1 MKKFLAILLAVI
13 MLIPNSISVHA
24 ESVDNITDLS
34 TLQELISEGN
44 SITDYS
50 SPDAYVWVTKV
61 LNFNEKYT
69 NSYVYSDIKSECNSA
84 KGHTSI
90 STFNE
95 VNKIL
100 GYLSVVQ
107 DEIDG
112 VEGKT
117 VHELIVSGNALSDK
131 ASADAYKWVIDVLK
145 ANENF
150 PTSSVYSDIK
160 SECNS
165 AKRHTSISTFNEVNK
180 ILGYL
185 SVVQDEIDGVEG
197 KTVHELIVSGNAL
210 SDKASADAYKWIIDV
225 LKTNENF
232 PTSSVYSDIKSKCSS
247 AKGHTS
253 ISTFSVDSQIL
264 ADLTLLYNEV
274 PVSTELQGI
283 RIKRQP
289 TKVIYVEGETFSA
302 TGMEVLATY
311 LNTYEDNSTDIEE
324 KLVTNFTVDKMIPL
338 NYDDTF
344 VTISYEENGV
354 TKTATQNITV
364 NPIIVSKLLKSISI
378 VTPPTKTVY
387 KEGETFSKAGMRVN
401 AKYEQVWSDGSHDE
415 GEYEN
420 VAYTVDTTTP
430 LSAQDSSI
438 TISFEDDGVTQT
450 TQQRIIVESYIVST
464 TLDSIVVV
472 SNPTKLT
479 YIEGERFDTTGLS
492 VDAKFLTKWSN
503 GYEEYTIEKNV
514 AYSVNTTSPLLVS
527 NKSWTVSYIVNG
539 IKKEVNIPI
548 VVSLKVTDNK
558 DNDDTKPTPGT
569 LKIPTVLK
577 VSALEV
583 KAGKKKLTVS
593 WKKDS
598 SVAGYQI
605 QISPKLNFKGAKKIN
620 LGKSR
625 KTYTK
630 KGLKSKKKY
639 YVRIRAYK
647 TYKDN
652 GIIKK
657 VYGKWTV
664 KSKKIK

>member
-1 MKKFLAILLAVI
+1 MKKVLAILLAVI

-24 ESVDNITDLS
+24 ENIDKTDLS
-34 TLQELISEGN
+34 TLQGLISEGN

-50 SPDAYVWVTKV
+50 SPDAYVWITKV
-61 LNFNEKYT
+61 INFNEKYT

-84 KGHTSI
+84 KGHSSISTFNEVNKILGYLSVVQDEIDGMEEKTVGELIVSGNTLSDKASADAYKWVIDVLKTNEKFPTSSVYSDIKNECSSAKGHSSI

-117 VHELIVSGNALSDK
+117 VRELIVSGNTLSDK

-145 ANENF
+145 ANE
-150 PTSSVYSDIK
+150 K
-160 SECNS
+160 
-165 AKRHTSISTFNEVNK
+165 
-180 ILGYL
+180 
-185 SVVQDEIDGVEG
+185 
-197 KTVHELIVSGNAL
+197 
-210 SDKASADAYKWIIDV
+210 
-225 LKTNENF
+225 F
-232 PTSSVYSDIKSKCSS
+232 PTSSVYSDIKSKCNS
-247 AKGHTS
+247 AKGHSS
-253 ISTFSVDSQIL
+253 ISTFNEDSQIL
-264 ADLTLLYNEV
+264 ADLTLLYNEI

-283 RIKRQP
+283 RIKKQP
-289 TKVIYVEGETFSA
+289 TKVIYSEGETFST

-311 LNTYEDNSTDIEE
+311 LNTYEDNSTDLEE
-324 KLVTNFTVDKMIPL
+324 KLVTNFTVDKMVPL
-338 NYDDTF
+338 KYDDTF

-354 TKTATQNITV
+354 AKMATQNITV
-364 NPIIVSKLLKSISI
+364 NPIIVSKSLKSISI
-378 VTPPTKTVY
+378 VAPPTKTAY

-401 AKYEQVWSDGSHDE
+401 AIYEQVWSDGSHDE

-420 VAYTVDTTTP
+420 IAYVVDTTTP

-438 TISFEDDGVTQT
+438 TISFEDDGITKT
-450 TQQRIIVESYIVST
+450 TQQGIIVESYIVST

-479 YIEGERFDTTGLS
+479 YIEGERFDKTGLL

-503 GYEEYTIEKNV
+503 GYEEYTTEKNV
-514 AYSVNTTSPLLVS
+514 VYSVNTTSPLLVS
-527 NKSWTVSYIVNG
+527 NKSWTVSYIVDG
-539 IKKEVNIPI
+539 IKKDANIPI
-548 VVSLKVTDNK
+548 VVSPKVADNK
-558 DNDDTKPTPGT
+558 DNDDTNPTPEKV
-569 LKIPTVLK
+569 KIPTVSK
-577 VSALEV
+577 VSVLKV
-583 KAGKKKLTVS
+583 KAGKNKLTVS
-593 WKKDS
+593 WKKAS
-598 SVAGYQI
+598 RVTGYQI
-605 QISPKLNFKGAKKIN
+605 QISPKSNFKGAKKIN
-620 LGKSR
+620 IGKS
-625 KTYTK
+625 KKSYAK

-647 TYKDN
+647 TYKDK
-652 GIIKK
+652 GITKK

>member
-1 MKKFLAILLAVI
+1 
-13 MLIPNSISVHA
+13 
-24 ESVDNITDLS
+24 
-34 TLQELISEGN
+34 
-44 SITDYS
+44 
-50 SPDAYVWVTKV
+50 
-61 LNFNEKYT
+61 
-69 NSYVYSDIKSECNSA
+69 
-84 KGHTSI
+84 
-90 STFNE
+90 
-95 VNKIL
+95 
-100 GYLSVVQ
+100 
-107 DEIDG
+107 
-112 VEGKT
+112 
-117 VHELIVSGNALSDK
+117 
-131 ASADAYKWVIDVLK
+131 
-145 ANENF
+145 
-150 PTSSVYSDIK
+150 
-160 SECNS
+160 
-165 AKRHTSISTFNEVNK
+165 
-180 ILGYL
+180 
-185 SVVQDEIDGVEG
+185 
-197 KTVHELIVSGNAL
+197 
-210 SDKASADAYKWIIDV
+210 
-225 LKTNENF
+225 
-232 PTSSVYSDIKSKCSS
+232 
-247 AKGHTS
+247 
-253 ISTFSVDSQIL
+253 
-264 ADLTLLYNEV
+264 
-274 PVSTELQGI
+274 
-283 RIKRQP
+283 
-289 TKVIYVEGETFSA
+289 
-302 TGMEVLATY
+302 
-311 LNTYEDNSTDIEE
+311 
-324 KLVTNFTVDKMIPL
+324 MIPL
-338 NYDDTF
+338 NYDDTY

-387 KEGETFSKAGMRVN
+387 KEGETFSKAGMKVN

-438 TISFEDDGVTQT
+438 TISFEDDGIIQT
-450 TQQRIIVESYIVST
+450 TQQGIIVESYIVST
-464 TLDSIVVV
+464 TLDSIVVT

-479 YIEGERFDTTGLS
+479 YVEGERFDKTGLS

-503 GYEEYTIEKNV
+503 GYEEYTTEKNV

-527 NKSWTVSYIVNG
+527 NKSWTVSYIVDG

-548 VVSLKVTDNK
+548 VVSQKVADNK
-558 DNDDTKPTPGT
+558 DNDDTKPTPEKV
-569 LKIPTVLK
+569 KIPTVSK
-577 VSALEV
+577 VSALKV

-620 LGKSR
+620 LGKSK

-652 GIIKK
+652 GTIEK

>member
-1 MKKFLAILLAVI
+1 
-13 MLIPNSISVHA
+13 
-24 ESVDNITDLS
+24 
-34 TLQELISEGN
+34 
-44 SITDYS
+44 
-50 SPDAYVWVTKV
+50 
-61 LNFNEKYT
+61 
-69 NSYVYSDIKSECNSA
+69 
-84 KGHTSI
+84 
-90 STFNE
+90 
-95 VNKIL
+95 
-100 GYLSVVQ
+100 
-107 DEIDG
+107 G

-117 VHELIVSGNALSDK
+117 VRELIVFGN
-131 ASADAYKWVIDVLK
+131 
-145 ANENF
+145 
-150 PTSSVYSDIK
+150 T
-160 SECNS
+160 
-165 AKRHTSISTFNEVNK
+165 
-180 ILGYL
+180 
-185 SVVQDEIDGVEG
+185 
-197 KTVHELIVSGNAL
+197 L

>member
-145 ANENF
+145 A
-150 PTSSVYSDIK
+150 
-160 SECNS
+160 
-165 AKRHTSISTFNEVNK
+165 
-180 ILGYL
+180 
-185 SVVQDEIDGVEG
+185 
-197 KTVHELIVSGNAL
+197 
-210 SDKASADAYKWIIDV
+210 
-225 LKTNENF
+225 NENF

>member
-1 MKKFLAILLAVI
+1 M
-13 MLIPNSISVHA
+13 
-24 ESVDNITDLS
+24 
-34 TLQELISEGN
+34 
-44 SITDYS
+44 
-50 SPDAYVWVTKV
+50 

-69 NSYVYSDIKSECNSA
+69 TSYVYSDIKSECNSA
-84 KGHTSI
+84 KGYSSI
-90 STFNE
+90 STFNCA
-95 VNKIL
+95 NKII
-100 GYLSVVQ
+100 GYLLNLEDYINENDTKPIS
-107 DEIDG
+107 DLMEY
-112 VEGKT
+112 GKT
-117 VHELIVSGNALSDK
+117 IVDY
-131 ASADAYKWVIDVLK
+131 ASADAYKWLVDVLN
-145 ANENF
+145 ANEEYK
-150 PTSSVYSDIK
+150 TSFVYGDIK

-165 AKRHTSISTFNEVNK
+165 AKGYSSTSTFNCTNK

-185 SVVQDEIDGVEG
+185 SIVQDEIDRADEQ
-197 KTVHELIVSGNAL
+197 TVCELIDFGNAL
-210 SDKASADAYKWIIDV
+210 INKESADAYKWIIDV
-225 LKTNENF
+225 LKTNEKF
-232 PTSSVYSDIKSKCSS
+232 STSSVYSDIKSKCNS
-247 AKGHTS
+247 AKGYSS
-253 ISTFSVDSQIL
+253 ISTFNIDSQIL
-264 ADLTLLYNEV
+264 ADLTLLYNEIS
-274 PVSTELQGI
+274 VSTELQGI
-283 RIKRQP
+283 RIKKQP
-289 TKVIYVEGETFSA
+289 AKLIYAEGETFSA

-324 KLVTNFTVDKMIPL
+324 KLVTNFTVDKMMPL

-387 KEGETFSKAGMRVN
+387 KEGETFSKAGMKVN
-401 AKYEQVWSDGSHDE
+401 AKYEQVWSDGSHNE

-438 TISFEDDGVTQT
+438 TISFEDDGIIQT
-450 TQQRIIVESYIVST
+450 TQQGIIVESYIVSN

-472 SNPTKLT
+472 SNPTKQT
-479 YIEGERFDTTGLS
+479 YIEGERFDKTGLS

-503 GYEEYTIEKNV
+503 GYEEYTTEKNV
-514 AYSVNTTSPLLVS
+514 AYSVNTSSPLLVS
-527 NKSWTVSYIVNG
+527 NKSWTVSCIVDG

-548 VVSLKVTDNK
+548 VVSRKIADNN
-558 DNDDTKPTPGT
+558 DNDDTKPTPGKV
-569 LKIPTVLK
+569 KIPTVSK
-577 VSALEV
+577 VSALKV

-605 QISPKLNFKGAKKIN
+605 QISSKLNFRGTKKIH
-620 LGKSR
+620 LGKSE

-630 KGLKSKKKY
+630 KSLKSKKKY
-639 YVRIRAYK
+639 YVRIRAYN
-647 TYKDN
+647 TYKVN
-652 GIIKK
+652 GITKK